1 MSDEPV
7 SVVPMAPFPLF
18 PSWPGLP
25 RPTTR
30 SPCVAEGVDA
40 RLKAGDDDAGSDGMP
55 DAPLLPDPSFRR
67 LLGEPQW
74 RSLVPAVRAR
84 FAWKPAA
91 GAGLRYVG
99 AMEVVRSS
107 RAGWLLA
114 QLFRLIGTPLAPHR
128 GTQVPVTVTLRLAED
143 GKGVVWH
150 RLYRFPGRAPVACV
164 SVKEASERHGLVER
178 VGAGIGMWLRLSA
191 REGALH
197 FESTG
202 YFWRLGRFH
211 LRLPDWLTPGV
222 LHVAH
227 IDEGGG
233 RFRFRIAVEHP
244 RFGEVFFQDG
254 VFCLYPEETP
264 WTASSSS

>member
-1 MSDEPV
+1 MSRLV
-7 SVVPMAPFPLF
+7 SNVVSPPPSRPGFSRPSTSARAPCERAALQ
-18 PSWPGLP
+18 
-25 RPTTR
+25 
-30 SPCVAEGVDA
+30 
-40 RLKAGDDDAGSDGMP
+40 
-55 DAPLLPDPSFRR
+55 PDPSFRR
-67 LLGEPQW
+67 LLGETQW
-74 RSLVPAVRAR
+74 WSLVPAVRER
-84 FAWKPAA
+84 FSSKPAV
-91 GAGLRYVG
+91 GTELRYIG
-99 AMEVVRSS
+99 AMETVRSS

-128 GTQVPVTVTLRLAED
+128 GRDVPVTVTLRLAPD

-150 RLYRFPGRAPVACV
+150 RLYSFPGRTPVACQ
-164 SVKEASERHGLVER
+164 SIKEASPQQGLVER

-222 LHVAH
+222 LRVAH
-227 IDEGGG
+227 IDEGAG

-244 RFGEVFFQDG
+244 RFGELFFQEG
-254 VFCLYPEETP
+254 SFRLAAV
-264 WTASSSS
+264 ARR

>member
-40 RLKAGDDDAGSDGMP
+40 RLKAGDDDAGSDGIP
-55 DAPLLPDPSFRR
+55 NAPRLPDPSFRR

-150 RLYRFPGRAPVACV
+150 RLYRFPGRTPVACV